1 MKSKLGVILCF
12 LWVVLPAI
20 AFAQQKKEATPA
32 RPGAALS
39 SALEAKV
46 RQAWQDYKNKKKEAF
61 AAILTDDF
69 TTVEED
75 GSGLRDKKSEV
86 DEIDQF
92 NIAKYTLSDF
102 SVKPIGA
109 EGALVTY
116 KAEYSGTAGGQPVN
130 DKVVTG
136 EVWVKRG
143 RDWKCLHVQMTR
155 IQ

>member
-1 MKSKLGVILCF
+1 MKTRLAVVVGVVCA
-12 LWVVLPAI
+12 VLAVSG
-20 AFAQQKKEATPA
+20 FAQRKKEATPA

-102 SVKPIGA
+102 DVKRIGA
-109 EGALVTY
+109 QGALVTY